1 MSLSLPPWLPKALG
15 ESLLILFA
23 VVLGFLANDM
33 RENRNERRD
42 ARVALERVVE
52 EMEANLAEL
61 RDVVGY
67 HEGIADA
74 AAGLL
79 ADIEAEESPARGA
92 LIQRVQPSIPQ
103 GIRPPLLRD
112 VAWRYASDRGDLD
125 TICYPLIARIAMVYE
140 VQELGAGSTWR
151 RIAEAFFFNEESFVE
166 NDLTG
171 KLSYMNLAFIEL
183 YRQELALIGDYE
195 SVLPLVRAELAKTS
209 DSPCRDSRQGV
220 IPAS

>member
-1 MSLSLPPWLPKALG
+1 LPKALG

-23 VVLGFLANDM
+23 VVLGFLANDW
-33 RENRNERRD
+33 RESRNERRD

-52 EMEANLAEL
+52 EMEANVEQL

-79 ADIEAEESPARGA
+79 AEIEAGESPTRGT
-92 LIQRVQPSIPQ
+92 LIDRVTASMPQ

-125 TICYPLIARIAMVYE
+125 TICYPLIAQVAMVYE

-166 NDLTG
+166 TELSG
-171 KLSYMNLAFIEL
+171 KLFYMNLAFIEL
-183 YRQELALIGDYE
+183 YRQELGLIGEYE
-195 SVLPLVRAELAKTS
+195 NILPLVRAELAKS
-209 DSPCRDSRQGV
+209 PDSPCRDSR
-220 IPAS
+220 

>member
-1 MSLSLPPWLPKALG
+1 MRLSLPPWLPKALG

-23 VVLGFLANDM
+23 VVLGFLANDW
-33 RENRNERRD
+33 RESRNERRD

-52 EMEANLAEL
+52 EMEANVEQL

-79 ADIEAEESPARGA
+79 AEIEAGESPTRGT
-92 LIQRVQPSIPQ
+92 LIDRVTASMPQ

-125 TICYPLIARIAMVYE
+125 TICYPLIAQVAMVYE

-166 NDLTG
+166 TELSG
-171 KLSYMNLAFIEL
+171 KLFYMNLAFIEL
-183 YRQELALIGDYE
+183 YRQELGLIGEYE
-195 SVLPLVRAELAKTS
+195 NILPLVRAELAKS
-209 DSPCRDSRQGV
+209 PDSPCRDSR
-220 IPAS
+220 